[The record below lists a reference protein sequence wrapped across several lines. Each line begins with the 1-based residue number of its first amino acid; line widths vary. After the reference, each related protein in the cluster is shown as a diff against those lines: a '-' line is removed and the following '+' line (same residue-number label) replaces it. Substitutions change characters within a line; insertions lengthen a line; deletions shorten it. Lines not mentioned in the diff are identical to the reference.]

1 MNTVIENILSR
12 RSIRKFNDEPV
23 TKEELLILGEC
34 AVHAPSAMCRDTWK
48 FVIIN
53 NEELI
58 RELITIMQSLLN
70 KPAYNMY
77 NPKAVIIGA
86 NRKDNSR
93 GVEDNACALE
103 NIFLAAHSMNIGTVW
118 INQVRDLMDDEVL
131 RAYLNKIGIDEEMN
145 VYGVVSLGHYD
156 EKPVDK
162 PRNGIYTYIE

>member
-1 MNTVIENILSR
+1 
-12 RSIRKFNDEPV
+12 
-23 TKEELLILGEC
+23 
-34 AVHAPSAMCRDTWK
+34 
-48 FVIIN
+48 
-53 NEELI
+53 
-58 RELITIMQSLLN
+58 
-70 KPAYNMY
+70 MY

-118 INQVRDLMDDEVL
+118 INQVRDFMDDEVL